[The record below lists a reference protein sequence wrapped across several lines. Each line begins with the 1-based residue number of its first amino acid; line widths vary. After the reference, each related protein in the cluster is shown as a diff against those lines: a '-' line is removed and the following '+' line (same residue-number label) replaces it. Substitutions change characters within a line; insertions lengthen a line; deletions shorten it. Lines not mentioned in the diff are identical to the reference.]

1 MNGIFQILKKL
12 YFKKNISYVCVLILL
27 SVILI
32 GCNSKATD
40 DNIKTLNFKL
50 YELSTFDSL
59 SNVLGISQY
68 GHTMY
73 IFSETDDNKICQFSS
88 IDGRTWSKQNILE
101 EFLADNKNISICC
114 MDLDENGNVT
124 VAYEVI
130 DTDGTVKSS
139 NIWCD
144 ADRQS
149 IELESLEI
157 KRLICNKEKR
167 YVYDGNKIIVYD
179 KSFANK
185 SLSVDVTNMVDFC
198 VNESNLAVLDDNG
211 IIIYDVDNGEK
222 KVVDTVFVDKYK
234 KDIEKTKESFGYDA
248 LSCRLVM
255 QYVDA
260 NKLCFALED
269 GMYIYEISDKQIK
282 SLFNKDDNEY
292 KSTIDVLYG
301 YIIVKDEED
310 IQEIIAVC
318 SEENEKKSIMFTARE
333 RDMKD
338 AEDIQ
343 KEKSEITVYS
353 LYYAE
358 CIEMMINTFQNN
370 NKDVTVKYAWGIDDN
385 SGVAVSDAVSALN
398 TELLAGKGPDV
409 IVMDGLN
416 IRNYEK
422 AGTLLELSD
431 VETEIVKNEP
441 ECLMEII
448 NTYKTDSGVYAIPSK
463 MQFTAV
469 VGNGND
475 VSAINDIDALIAYI
489 NNNSKPNYGNDL
501 NLYEWEAFFDI
512 VYPLYASEI
521 INIDG
526 NYSNDALK
534 EFIDKFKKLYDLEMS
549 RTTQE
554 EITNW
559 INENGQYEQG
569 RNINDLCMT
578 PLYNRNYS
586 GQNIAFTVMNDVS
599 QAWRFYSIKHDT
611 LIGSDKENIANKEYV
626 YHIWEN
632 NDGVTYI
639 PTLIFS
645 INANCNDIEASKKF
659 VSYMFST
666 DIQKQYYSDS
676 VHLRQGNP
684 VNINA
689 IKSLNEDM
697 LQLGTP
703 GGIEKVGDESY
714 LFSSYFTCNEDM
726 DEYIEALKTLKTPIS
741 IDAEVEEIIKEQMS
755 EYINGERGADET
767 YDAINNLLGIY
778 LSE

>member
-1 MNGIFQILKKL
+1 MNDVFQIIRNLFLKKHIR
-12 YFKKNISYVCVLILL
+12 FVCCLALL

-32 GCNSKATD
+32 GCSSKTTD
-40 DNIKTLNFKL
+40 DNVKTLNYRL
-50 YELSTFDSL
+50 YELSEFDSL

-68 GHTMY
+68 GSRMY
-73 IFSETDDNKICQFSS
+73 VFGENDDNKICQLSS
-88 IDGRTWSKQNILE
+88 TDGLTWDKQDILE
-101 EFLADNKNISICC
+101 GFLDDDKNISISSV
-114 MDLDENGNVT
+114 DLDENGNVI
-124 VAYEVI
+124 VAYEVFNI
-130 DTDGTVKSS
+130 DGTVQSS
-139 NIWCD
+139 NVWCCID
-144 ADRQS
+144 SQN
-149 IELESLEI
+149 IELEPLEI
-157 KRLICNKEKR
+157 KRLICNKERR
-167 YVYDGNKIIVYD
+167 YVSYDNKIVVYD
-179 KSFANK
+179 KNFTNK
-185 SLSVDVTNMVDFC
+185 SLSIDVTNMLDFC
-198 VNESNLAVLDDNG
+198 VNESDLAILDDNG
-211 IIIYDVDNGEK
+211 ISIYDVDSGEK
-222 KVVDTVFVDKYK
+222 KAVDTVFVEKYK
-234 KDIEKTKESFGYDA
+234 NDIERTKESLGYDA
-248 LSCRLVM
+248 LSCRLIM

-260 NKLCFALED
+260 DNLCFALED

-292 KSTIDVLYG
+292 KSKIDVLYG
-301 YIIVKDEED
+301 YVVVKGAED
-310 IQEIIAVC
+310 VQDILAVC

-333 RDMKD
+333 VDIKD
-338 AEDIQ
+338 AEDIPQ
-343 KEKSEITVYS
+343 EKSEITVYS

-358 CIEMMINTFQNN
+358 CMEMMINTFQNN
-370 NKDVTVKYAWGIDDN
+370 NKDVTIKYAWGIDDN

-422 AGTLLELSD
+422 AGTLLDLSD
-431 VETEIVKNEP
+431 IETEILKNEP
-441 ECLMEII
+441 ECLTEII
-448 NTYKTDSGVYAIPSK
+448 NTYRTNSGVYAIPSK
-463 MQFTAV
+463 IQFTAV
-469 VGNGND
+469 VGDGDD
-475 VSAINDIDALIAYI
+475 VSTINDIDSLISYI
-489 NNNSKPNYGNDL
+489 NNSSKPNYGNDL
-501 NLYEWEAFFDI
+501 NLYEWEAFFDV

-521 INIDG
+521 ISIDG
-526 NYSNDALK
+526 DYNNDALK
-534 EFIDKFKKLYDLEMS
+534 EFIDELKKLYDLEMS

-554 EITNW
+554 EITNQ

-569 RNINDLCMT
+569 KNINDLCMT

-586 GQNIAFTVMNDVS
+586 GQNIAFMMMNDVS

-611 LIGSDKENIANKEYV
+611 LVGSDKENTANEEFV

-632 NDGVTYI
+632 NSGATYI

-714 LFSSYFTCNEDM
+714 LFSSYFVCDEDM
-726 DEYIEALKTLKTPIS
+726 NEYIEALKSLKTPIS
-741 IDAEVEEIIKEQMS
+741 INAEVEEIIKEQMS
-755 EYINGERGADET
+755 KYINGEMDADET
-767 YDAINNLLGIY
+767 YNAINNLLKIY